1 MLTANECPDQAPG
14 EMENKK
20 VANINVQCLQ
30 QHIAVAAHTDR
41 LLIEDGQPQECQCK
55 HTECID
61 PVKNSRRSV
70 PDRIG
75 NAVLA
80 GMAVVVHMSTL
91 VISNSWSRR
100 SSMVGGDVT
109 ARSSH
114 CCNSV
119 AVVKNQHQPQL
130 PQQEQNSVFTQ
141 FACLWAYGC
150 RLSLQSASGNA

>member
-1 MLTANECPDQAPG
+1 
-14 EMENKK
+14 
-20 VANINVQCLQ
+20 
-30 QHIAVAAHTDR
+30 
-41 LLIEDGQPQECQCK
+41 
-55 HTECID
+55 
-61 PVKNSRRSV
+61 
-70 PDRIG
+70 
-75 NAVLA
+75 
-80 GMAVVVHMSTL
+80 
-91 VISNSWSRR
+91 
-100 SSMVGGDVT
+100 MVGGDVT